1 MSASLSVSSQATS
14 ELVSMRAPVSREH
27 AGTDEGLRL
36 RWFTPPALAVPETVL
51 ATGVFDLLHV
61 GHARFLQ
68 AARAA
73 GRQLVVGVEDDE
85 RTRAR
90 KGDGRPFVAAA
101 ERCELVASL
110 WAVDAVFVI
119 SGSPD
124 IAPVPAYRDLLAQVA
139 PARLAFTAG
148 DPAAAGRRAVAEAIG
163 AEVIEIPQVPGRS
176 TTAIVESLSLSRLG

>member
-1 MSASLSVSSQATS
+1 MS
-14 ELVSMRAPVSREH
+14 APVSVSPQ
-27 AGTDEGLRL
+27 ASGYDLQLPEGLWL
-36 RWFTPPALAVPETVL
+36 RWFTAPPLAAPETVV

-61 GHARFLQ
+61 GHVRFLR

-73 GRQLVVGVEDDE
+73 GRQLVVGVEDDD

-90 KGDGRPFVAAA
+90 KGDGRPLQAVE

-110 WAVDAVFVI
+110 WPVDAVFVI

-124 IAPVPAYRDLLAQVA
+124 LAPVAAYRELLAQLA

-148 DPAAAGRRAVAEAIG
+148 DPAAPGRRAVAEAIG
-163 AEVIEIPQVPGRS
+163 AEVVEIPHVPDRS
-176 TTAIVESLSLSRLG
+176 TTALVESLAPSRLS

>member
-1 MSASLSVSSQATS
+1 MSLPLPASPAASGYDLH
-14 ELVSMRAPVSREH
+14 PP
-27 AGTDEGLRL
+27 AGLWL
-36 RWFTPPALAVPETVL
+36 RWFTAPPLVGPETVV

-61 GHARFLQ
+61 GHVRFLR
-68 AARAA
+68 AARHA

-90 KGDGRPFVAAA
+90 KGEGRPFQGVE

-110 WAVDAVFVI
+110 WPVDAVFAI
-119 SGSPD
+119 SGPPGL
-124 IAPVPAYRDLLAQVA
+124 APVPAYRELLAPLA

-163 AEVIEIPQVPGRS
+163 AEVVEIPHVPDRS
-176 TTAIVESLSLSRLG
+176 TTALVASLALSQPD